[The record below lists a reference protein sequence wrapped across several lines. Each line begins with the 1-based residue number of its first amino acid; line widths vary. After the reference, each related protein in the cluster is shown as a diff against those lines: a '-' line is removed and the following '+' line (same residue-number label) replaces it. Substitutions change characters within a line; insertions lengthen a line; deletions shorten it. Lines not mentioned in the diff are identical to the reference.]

1 VPLYTGVGDRGT
13 TALFDGTI
21 VSKADGRVMAY
32 GEIDELNAI
41 VGLAHSVGLPESF
54 QEIVVTIQ
62 RDLFAVG
69 ARLADPSSKIAGR
82 VSKTVIDE
90 SHVSNLERWIDELD
104 ESLPKLRNFVLP
116 GGSHAG
122 AVLHHARV
130 VCRRAERRIVSLGV
144 KSLDPQLVRYMN
156 RLSDLLFVMARTANQ
171 VSGSKELEW

>member
-1 VPLYTGVGDRGT
+1 MPLYTGVGDRGT

-90 SHVSNLERWIDELD
+90 GHVSNLERWIDELD

-130 VCRRAERRIVSLGV
+130 VCRRAERRIVSLGM

-156 RLSDLLFVMARTANQ
+156 RLSDLLFVMARTVNHSA
-171 VSGSKELEW
+171 GSEELEW

>member
-1 VPLYTGVGDRGT
+1 MPLYTGVGDRGT

-69 ARLADPSSKIAGR
+69 ARLADPSSRIAGR

-104 ESLPKLRNFVLP
+104 ESLPKLRNFILP

-171 VSGSKELEW
+171 VAGSKELEW

>member
-69 ARLADPSSKIAGR
+69 ARLADPSSRIAGR

-104 ESLPKLRNFVLP
+104 ESLPKLRNFILP

-171 VSGSKELEW
+171 VAGSKELEW

>member
-1 VPLYTGVGDRGT
+1 MPLYTGVGDRGM

-21 VSKADGRVMAY
+21 VSKTDGRVMAY
-32 GEIDELNAI
+32 GEVDELNAI
-41 VGLAHSVGLPESF
+41 VGLAHSLELPESL
-54 QEIVVTIQ
+54 QDMAITIQ

-82 VSKTVIDE
+82 VSKTVIDKN
-90 SHVSNLERWIDELD
+90 HVATLERWIDELD
-104 ESLPKLRNFVLP
+104 GELPKLRNFILP

-156 RLSDLLFVMARTANQ
+156 RLSDLLFVMARSANQ
-171 VSGSKELEW
+171 SAGSKESEW

>member
-1 VPLYTGVGDRGT
+1 MPLYTGVGDRGT